1 MSRPSICYVAPGQF
15 LLPSA
20 GPTRNVLNLATALA
34 EYADV
39 TVAFRQTLDESTQEG
54 IDVLE
59 IDPPRE
65 GNIASVP
72 DDAAVRGLSV
82 SQFARYAAA
91 LKRFTR
97 RELKRFDLVY
107 EKSWTLSG
115 LVSAECGKI
124 GVPAIIVEN
133 LVPVLGG
140 NSAAGLAKRSKV
152 WAGRAVAGRY
162 LRKAN
167 RIIAETEILKTAMAE
182 HWRIA
187 EQRIS
192 VVALGVDR
200 TLFAPADQAAARSDI
215 GISADSTVLLYC
227 GVLDATHDLRPAVAA
242 MKSAKLRNVELHI
255 VGDGTLRAELEQLA
269 ADNDTTVKF
278 HGRVP
283 YERVPLYIA
292 AADLCLAPYEPEAFP
307 GGQVA
312 YSSLK
317 IPEYMSV
324 GRPVVSVPSGRVL
337 ELIDDGVTGFLFPNE
352 EDKWTR
358 FLGELPDRD
367 RLARMGATGVESG
380 LDSWDDVAR
389 AYLEIGKAEILRTV

>member
-1 MSRPSICYVAPGQF
+1 
-15 LLPSA
+15 
-20 GPTRNVLNLATALA
+20 
-34 EYADV
+34 
-39 TVAFRQTLDESTQEG
+39 
-54 IDVLE
+54 
-59 IDPPRE
+59 
-65 GNIASVP
+65 
-72 DDAAVRGLSV
+72 
-82 SQFARYAAA
+82 
-91 LKRFTR
+91 
-97 RELKRFDLVY
+97 
-107 EKSWTLSG
+107 
-115 LVSAECGKI
+115 
-124 GVPAIIVEN
+124 
-133 LVPVLGG
+133 
-140 NSAAGLAKRSKV
+140 
-152 WAGRAVAGRY
+152 
-162 LRKAN
+162 
-167 RIIAETEILKTAMAE
+167 MAE

-200 TLFAPADQAAARSDI
+200 TLFAPADQATARSQV
-215 GISADSTVLLYC
+215 GISANATVLLYC
-227 GVLDATHDLRPAVAA
+227 GVLDRTHDLRPVVAA
-242 MKSAKLRNVELHI
+242 MRRAKLRDTELHI
-255 VGDGTLRAELEQLA
+255 VGDGTLRDELEQLA
-269 ADNDTTVKF
+269 ADSGSAAKF

-283 YERVPLYIA
+283 YETVPLYIA

-337 ELIDDGVTGFLFPNE
+337 ELVEDGVTGFLFANE
-352 EDKWTR
+352 EDEWTR